1 MIQGL
6 AARWLLTAV
15 FTVAALRVGVPLRE
29 RADSARPENRVSVVF
44 CGVMCAALIAMAWW
58 SEPTAATWLQAAL
71 FACAVVWFGRASVA
85 APTRATRLRA
95 AFDMLMAGAMIWMLT
110 AMPAI
115 TGMSSRGSGTGTMA
129 SMSRPGTPASVLA
142 VSLPLAVS
150 CAAASVPWLA
160 RAIRPGRQ
168 VKDPTA
174 ASQAA
179 MSAGM
184 AAMLFATL

>member
-1 MIQGL
+1 MIQAM
-6 AARWLLTAV
+6 AARWTLTAV
-15 FTVAALRVGVPLRE
+15 FAVAALRVGMPRRE
-29 RADSARPENRVSVVF
+29 PAEPAQSEDRVSVVF
-44 CGVMCAALIAMAWW
+44 CGAMCAALIAMTWW
-58 SEPTAATWLQAAL
+58 SEPAAATWLQAAV
-71 FACAVVWFGRASVA
+71 FASAVLWFGLVSVA
-85 APTRATRLRA
+85 GPARGTRLRA
-95 AFDMLMAGAMIWMLT
+95 AFHMLMAGAMIWMLT

-115 TGMSSRGSGTGTMA
+115 TGMPPRGSVTGAMA
-129 SMSRPGTPASVLA
+129 PMSRPATPASVLA
-142 VSLPLAVS
+142 ISILLAVS

-168 VKDPTA
+168 VKDPIA